1 MNTVKLTLR
10 DLEKIFWCHKIITPA
25 ALIQFWLL
33 YHFECSGNTV
43 ACTATDVAGG
53 SVQVNVG
60 IEYSAYHDH
69 LLPDPSQHFTCDNPG
84 VSFDTLLSMVV
95 VRHHYR
101 YIRLSILR
109 IECDGLLK
117 CKLL

>member
-1 MNTVKLTLR
+1 MSTVKLTLR
-10 DLEKIFWCHKIITPA
+10 NLETIFLCHKIITPA
-25 ALIQFWLL
+25 ALIQFWLI

-43 ACTATDVAGG
+43 VCTASNVAGG
-53 SVQVNVG
+53 SVQVSVG

-69 LLPDPSQHFTCDNPG
+69 LLPDPSQHVTCDTPG
-84 VSFDTLLSMVV
+84 VSFDAVLSVVV
-95 VRHHYR
+95 VRHHYY

-117 CKLL
+117 CKLI